1 MTLKGKIAVVTGAAK
16 GIGRSI
22 AIALAEDG
30 ADLVI
35 TENVTSASDTAKK
48 IEAVGRSALV
58 VKADVSNPEDAN
70 RVIESCIE
78 KFGKIDIL
86 VNNAGINKDS
96 LILRMKK
103 EDWDSVI
110 GINLTGT
117 FNCTKAASRYMIKQK
132 GGNIINI
139 TSIVG
144 AMGNPGQANYAA
156 SKAGI
161 IGFTKSIARELASR
175 NVNVNAV
182 APGYIITDM
191 TEALPENARNE
202 LTKLIPME
210 RFGTPE
216 DVANCV
222 CFLVSEKAS
231 YITGQVI
238 HVNGGMY
245 M

>member
-1 MTLKGKIAVVTGAAK
+1 MSLEGKIAVVTGAAK
-16 GIGRSI
+16 GIGR
-22 AIALAEDG
+22 AIALALAENG

-48 IEAVGRSALV
+48 IESIGRQVIVA
-58 VKADVSNPEDAN
+58 KADVSNFEDASRIIDLCAEN
-70 RVIESCIE
+70 
-78 KFGKIDIL
+78 FGKIDIL
-86 VNNAGINKDS
+86 VNNAGITRDS
-96 LILRMKK
+96 LIIRMKK

-110 GINLTGT
+110 GVNLTGT
-117 FNCTKAASRYMIKQK
+117 FNCTRAASKYMIKQK
-132 GGNIINI
+132 GGKIVNI

-144 AMGNPGQANYAA
+144 VMGNPGQANYSA

-175 NVNVNAV
+175 NINVNAV
-182 APGYIITDM
+182 APGYIATDM
-191 TEALPENARNE
+191 TGVLSENAKTE
-202 LTKLIPME
+202 LTRLIPME
-210 RFGTPE
+210 RLGTPE

-222 CFLVSEKAS
+222 CFLVSENAS
-231 YITGQVI
+231 YITGEVI

>member
-1 MTLKGKIAVVTGAAK
+1 MSLEGKIAVVTGAAK
-16 GIGRSI
+16 GIGR
-22 AIALAEDG
+22 AIALALAENG

-48 IEAVGRSALV
+48 IESIGRRVIVA
-58 VKADVSNPEDAN
+58 KADVSNFEDAS
-70 RVIESCIE
+70 RIIDLCTE

-86 VNNAGINKDS
+86 VNNAGITRDS
-96 LILRMKK
+96 LIIRMKK

-110 GINLTGT
+110 GVNLTGT
-117 FNCTKAASRYMIKQK
+117 FNCTRAASKYMIKQK
-132 GGNIINI
+132 GGKIVNI

-144 AMGNPGQANYAA
+144 VMGNPGQANYSA

-175 NVNVNAV
+175 NINVNAV
-182 APGYIITDM
+182 APGYIATDM
-191 TEALPENARNE
+191 TGVLSENAKTE
-202 LTKLIPME
+202 LTRLIPME
-210 RFGTPE
+210 RLGTPE

-222 CFLVSEKAS
+222 CFLVSENAS
-231 YITGQVI
+231 YITGEVI